1 MAPWSSS
8 VADGSWDRG
17 VVAGTGVVGAVV
29 FGKPERHIVVLA
41 HERAFLPVNS
51 RRPAPELAPVLP
63 AVRDALRAGD
73 ERAAAD
79 LVEKRLRNL
88 DWDPDEL
95 IWTDPLAPLAQLCWS
110 PAVISY
116 RDYRRIIRTDDLGTA
131 ISWVGDGGSMG
142 LRVDATHG
150 DDHLDLELWADK
162 PLSGLLTLEPVR
174 DHRASAATVE
184 TIDYSQAVDTAI
196 SVTAV
201 AMTADIIAG
210 APDHPDALTAQV
222 AVSAPRELH
231 VEGGGWRVELAAG
244 EPLSLRIRISTDAPG
259 PDVIHRESR
268 DSLSSSRLTL
278 SDASARDHVEA
289 IWRAA
294 RSGDPAAESEAIQIA
309 YAAGRRNIIASTG
322 ALPPTLQ
329 GVWQGTWAPAW
340 SADYTM
346 NGNLQLGALA
356 GALWTGSPTL
366 LRSMFQMVLQFTEDY
381 RANARAIFDAPGL
394 MLPARQSTHGHA
406 NHFIRDY
413 PHQFWIGHGNWLIR
427 MAADY
432 ILVTGDRSI
441 LDEWLWD
448 YTVEILRFG
457 LAVVEAGGGHLSP
470 SYSPENTPAGRE
482 NPLAV
487 DATAD
492 VAALRDALRMGSWL
506 ARLKGEAEL
515 RATWEA
521 ARADLPR
528 YRVTEDGALAEWP
541 PGWGEHLEHRHVSQL
556 HGLWYEV
563 DEAFSDPVLHEAAL
577 ETVRAKIAWRAE
589 APHGP
594 PGHMEM
600 AFGLSSLGL
609 AAAALGDAES
619 AYQCVLWLA
628 RDHFTNAL
636 VSTHDAGAIFNLD
649 ASGAL
654 PAVVASMLLGS
665 TRSTVRLLPA
675 LPRRWK
681 SGSVTGLTGRGGLV
695 VHGLAWSPGGL
706 TCDLELL
713 DDASW
718 LRDEPTRVILPRPG
732 RVRSDGPVS
741 QADPISVAIAS
752 ATGRFAFS
760 FDYTTT

>member
-8 VADGSWDRG
+8 VADTWDQG

-29 FGKPERHIVVLA
+29 FGEPRRHVVVIA

-51 RRPAPELAPVLP
+51 RRPAPELAPALP
-63 AVRDALRAGD
+63 AVRAALRAGD

-79 LVEKRLRNL
+79 FVEQLLRELN
-88 DWDPDEL
+88 WDPEQL

-110 PAVISY
+110 PEVGSH
-116 RDYRRIIRTDDLGTA
+116 RDYRRTIRTGELGA
-131 ISWVGDGGSMG
+131 EISWAGDGGSMG
-142 LRVDATHG
+142 LRVHASHG
-150 DDHLDLELWADK
+150 DEHVDLELWTDS
-162 PLSGLLTLEPVR
+162 PVSGILTLEPVG

-184 TIDYSQAVDTAI
+184 TIDYSHSVELAI
-196 SVTAV
+196 SVTA
-201 AMTADIIAG
+201 AELTAAVTAG
-210 APDHPDALTAQV
+210 DPDHPAAITAQV
-222 AVSAPRELH
+222 AVSAPHELR

-244 EPLSLRIRISTDAPG
+244 ESLSLRIRVGTDAPG
-259 PDVIHRESR
+259 PGVIHRESPN
-268 DSLSSSRLTL
+268 SLSSSRLTL
-278 SDASARDHVEA
+278 SDASDLDHVEDV
-289 IWRAA
+289 WRSA

-329 GVWQGTWAPAW
+329 GVWQGTWSPAW

-356 GALWTGSPTL
+356 GALWTGTPSL
-366 LRSMFQMVLQFTEDY
+366 MRSMFQMVLQYTEDY

-394 MLPARQSTHGHA
+394 MLPARLSTHGHA
-406 NHFIRDY
+406 NHFIREY
-413 PHQFWIGHGNWLIR
+413 PHQFWIGPGNWLIR

-457 LAVVEAGGGHLSP
+457 LAVLDAGGGHLAP

-487 DATAD
+487 DATGD

-506 ARLKGEAEL
+506 ARLKGEAGL
-515 RATWEA
+515 AATWESS
-521 ARADLPR
+521 RADLPR
-528 YRVTEDGALAEWP
+528 YRVAHDGALAEWGL
-541 PGWGEHLEHRHVSQL
+541 GWDEHLEHRHVSQL

-563 DEAFSDPVLHEAAL
+563 DEAFDDPALHRAAL
-577 ETVRAKIAWRAE
+577 ETVHAKIAWRAE
-589 APHGP
+589 APSGP

-619 AYQCVLWLA
+619 AYQCALWLA
-628 RDHFTNAL
+628 RDHFTDAL

-654 PAVVASMLLGS
+654 PAVIASMLVGS
-665 TRSTVRLLPA
+665 TRSVVRLLPA
-675 LPRRWK
+675 LPRRWQ
-681 SGSVTGLTGRGGLV
+681 SGSVTGLTGRGGLI
-695 VHGLAWSPGGL
+695 VHELAWSPDGL

-713 DDASW
+713 DSAAW
-718 LRDEPTRVILPRPG
+718 LRDESTRVILPHPG
-732 RVRSDGPVS
+732 RVTSGAPVLQIAPDS
-741 QADPISVAIAS
+741 IDIAS
-752 ATGRFAFS
+752 TARRFEFS
-760 FDYTTT
+760 CEYITT